1 MEHRYVLA
9 GSNAIIV
16 SAVFIA
22 FAALNG
28 DTTILGVS
36 IATLILGIVLL
47 SIGSTYE
54 EPIKDVLKPYVKDLT
69 LFVNT
74 VFEDSGIIKNLH
86 TTVCLQGGE
95 ALIIFSEKSLPCRN
109 LRAGL
114 GIVNDAAYIGIPS
127 KYLFNQ
133 REAADALKKPPD
145 LEDTLRFDLV
155 EKYSLCRDLE
165 LSLDN
170 DIIRLKLLSLTSAA
184 SEYLTSPLNPVKIA
198 ALLSVAKNLQKPI
211 ELVREEI
218 AGNNYIL
225 EMRGGRREH
234 TR

>member
-54 EPIKDVLKPYVKDLT
+54 EPIKDILKPYVKDLT
-69 LFVNT
+69 LFINT

-86 TTVCLQGGE
+86 TIVCLQGGE
-95 ALIIFSEKSLPCRN
+95 ALIIFSEKGLPCRN
-109 LRAGL
+109 MRAGL

-127 KYLFNQ
+127 KHLFEQ

-145 LEDTLRFDLV
+145 LEDTLKFDLV
-155 EKYSLCRDLE
+155 EKHSLCRDLE

-170 DIIRLKLLSLTSAA
+170 DIIRLKLLSLTSNAF
-184 SEYLTSPLNPVKIA
+184 EYITSPLNPVKIA

-211 ELVREEI
+211 ELIREEI

-225 EMRGGRREH
+225 EMRGGQA
-234 TR
+234 